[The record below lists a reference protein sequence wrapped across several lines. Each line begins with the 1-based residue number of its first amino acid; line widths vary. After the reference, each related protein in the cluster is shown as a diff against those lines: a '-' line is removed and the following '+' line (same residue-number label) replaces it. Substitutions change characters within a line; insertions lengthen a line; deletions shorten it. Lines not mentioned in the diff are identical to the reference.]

1 MTLNAMIEKRKKL
14 LNTMDGFLDTHKGV
28 NGVLSKEDD
37 AVYAEMEQEFKDLTT
52 EIQRMQRREEME
64 REMNK
69 PINTPITDAIISPRV
84 HPLESPRQWSPLM
97 LVLRF
102 SSIFTLL
109 E

>member
-69 PINTPITDAIISPRV
+69 PINTPITDKIARNMLYTMITGMSPCV
-84 HPLESPRQWSPLM
+84 IA
-97 LVLRF
+97 VKA
-102 SSIFTLL
+102 
-109 E
+109 